1 MYKINY
7 KNVSVSGKPKEN
19 AEVYMVVRR
28 EREPQN
34 ASKTFLF
41 WGILP
46 TLPLVPNICT
56 NWTPRQSPRKQ
67 QDTARLNI
75 M

>member
-56 NWTPRQSPRKQ
+56 N
-67 QDTARLNI
+67 
-75 M
+75 